1 MLEQWSQETE
11 KLHDLSKD
19 SLTDS
24 FFITA
29 LMTWV
34 TNTIMGHCIGLFH
47 PPLNRVLGRF
57 T

>member
-1 MLEQWSQETE
+1 MLERRRQETV
-11 KLHDLSKD
+11 KLHDLSED

-34 TNTIMGHCIGLFH
+34 NNTIMGHCIGLFH
-47 PPLNRVLGRF
+47 PPLNRLLGRF